1 MPKQLLSIPSF
12 TAGELSSSMEGRT
25 DFAKYFNGA
34 TNIENFVVLPHGPI
48 TRRPG
53 TYFVS
58 EIKTSS
64 QKTRL
69 IPFTFS
75 TEQTYVL
82 ELGNNYIRFFKD
94 SSQIIE
100 SNKNISA
107 ITKANPA
114 VVTSNSHGFENGDFV
129 NISGVVGMTEVN
141 NTTFKV
147 ADKTTNTFE
156 LQNVDGTDI
165 NSSAF
170 TTYSSGGVINR
181 IYQITTEYTT
191 AQLFDL
197 KFAQSA
203 DVMYLCHPDH
213 EPMKLS
219 SPPKLSRGEVNR
231 NSS

>member
-1 MPKQLLSIPSF
+1 
-12 TAGELSSSMEGRT
+12 MEGRT

-34 TNIENFVVLPHGPI
+34 SNIENFVVLPHGPI

-64 QKTRL
+64 AKTRL

-75 TEQTYVL
+75 TEQTYIL
-82 ELGNNYIRFFKD
+82 EFGNLYIRFFKD
-94 SSQIIE
+94 DGQITE
-100 SNKNISA
+100 GNKVISA

-114 VVTSNSHGFENGDFV
+114 VVTATSHGYSDGDFV

-141 NTTFKV
+141 GKTFKV
-147 ADKTTNTFE
+147 SNKTTNTFE
-156 LQNVDGTDI
+156 LQDVDGTNI
-165 NSSAF
+165 NSSGY
-170 TTYSSGGVINR
+170 TTYSSDGVANK

-203 DVMYLCHPDH
+203 DVMYICHPSH
-213 EPMKLS
+213 EVIKIIKNGSYFLEF
-219 SPPKLSRGEVNR
+219 R
-231 NSS
+231 

>member
-1 MPKQLLSIPSF
+1 
-12 TAGELSSSMEGRT
+12 MEGRT

-34 TNIENFVVLPHGPI
+34 SNIENFVVLPHGPVS
-48 TRRPG
+48 RRPG

-58 EIKTSS
+58 EVKTSANS
-64 QKTRL
+64 TRL

-82 ELGNNYIRFFKD
+82 EFGNQYIRFFKD
-94 SSQIIE
+94 NGQITE
-100 SNKNISA
+100 GNKTITA
-107 ITKANPA
+107 ITAANPA
-114 VVTSNSHGFENGDFV
+114 VVTSSSHGYSNGDFV

-141 NTTFKV
+141 GKTFKV

-165 NSSAF
+165 NSSGYTA
-170 TTYSSGGVINR
+170 YSSGGVANK

-203 DVMYLCHPDH
+203 DVMYICHNSH
-213 EPMKLS
+213 EVMKLS
-219 SPPKLSRGEVNR
+219 RTAHTSWT
-231 NSS
+231 